1 MNRFP
6 TFLSMAKRKDVD
18 KDPPRKIFE
27 AEPVPPAATSD
38 EESNDD
44 DSDDIN
50 IEDYEEIDIGEEYDS
65 LKKKDGKVTA
75 YSLTKWEE
83 IKSLIDEELLTKAQI
98 YDIVAGVL
106 KKTTAITDK
115 EAKTINLTKEQFVD
129 IVNELDELAGG
140 GDDDEDDEEY
150 YDDDNEDIEAEE
162 DAERLELF
170 ERLKKGKDKATIRL
184 SELRK
189 SEELQSLFEEGNI
202 DAESWKHVIE
212 EVLGKGINPKTA
224 EITLEQFHQILDLLS
239 EALEDDYDDEDEE
252 YEGDDVDG
260 EEIEED
266 AEGQVIIDT
275 EGGDVTSETDSKT
288 TKALND
294 PNRWKVEIGAGN
306 TENDR
311 RELFDR
317 LRAKNGNS
325 KEKIKVSDLRFSE
338 KIKELID
345 EGSMK
350 EKDFAFICKFVLAN
364 SDRKNNDLTEL
375 TYEEYD
381 SIMDNIFGSVTDTS
395 LRFDDDENKLYID
408 QYRDDAGKITLR
420 SVLSQES
427 IVESIE
433 TEVLSE
439 QQIVAIA
446 ARALQRKKPITAKEY
461 NDVVFSE
468 EQLLQFLYE
477 LNEVASE
484 RVTELVG
491 GPGESKRRQQL
502 FDKLKKK
509 KTSDTI
515 RIQDLKKAKELPQD
529 LSEIEWKDLLDSL
542 YGDSAVNMYE
552 INYRQFN
559 DILNHM
565 MSTYQRFD

>member
-1 MNRFP
+1 MKISLLLVVVFSVVFCCIEAFHTNGLLSKSLKKFHTANLLEGKDPDSVRLSPYFSHQMNRFP

-275 EGGDVTSETDSKT
+275 EGGDVTSETDTKT

-294 PNRWKVEIGAGN
+294 RWKAEIGAGN

-311 RELFDR
+311 RELFD
-317 LRAKNGNS
+317 
-325 KEKIKVSDLRFSE
+325 
-338 KIKELID
+338 
-345 EGSMK
+345 
-350 EKDFAFICKFVLAN
+350 
-364 SDRKNNDLTEL
+364 
-375 TYEEYD
+375 
-381 SIMDNIFGSVTDTS
+381 
-395 LRFDDDENKLYID
+395 
-408 QYRDDAGKITLR
+408 
-420 SVLSQES
+420 
-427 IVESIE
+427 
-433 TEVLSE
+433 
-439 QQIVAIA
+439 
-446 ARALQRKKPITAKEY
+446 
-461 NDVVFSE
+461 
-468 EQLLQFLYE
+468 
-477 LNEVASE
+477 
-484 RVTELVG
+484 
-491 GPGESKRRQQL
+491 
-502 FDKLKKK
+502 
-509 KTSDTI
+509 
-515 RIQDLKKAKELPQD
+515 
-529 LSEIEWKDLLDSL
+529 
-542 YGDSAVNMYE
+542 
-552 INYRQFN
+552 
-559 DILNHM
+559 
-565 MSTYQRFD
+565 